1 MWWGVRPF
9 LERRRDL
16 GVPAAVAMAFACA
29 WATEMIGIHAIFGA
43 FLAGVV
49 MPHDPG
55 DRAWLVQRLEV
66 VVGTLYVSG
75 CVRGKV
81 VTGKKIVVHRGGKL
95 LADITTPALIIEEG
109 GIFEGSCDMK
119 R

>member
-1 MWWGVRPF
+1 MTKGGELNGF
-9 LERRRDL
+9 LDAGSLVVGTIHFQDTLRVDGKVQGRIESHNDL
-16 GVPAAVAMAFACA
+16 
-29 WATEMIGIHAIFGA
+29 
-43 FLAGVV
+43 VV
-49 MPHDPG
+49 G
-55 DRAWLVQRLEV
+55 DRGEV
-66 VVGTLYVSG
+66 EGEVAVGTLYVSG